1 MLWNVWRTVRKL
13 GFRVA
18 AALGLL
24 HFVIAFTPVLGWWT
38 GGLSSKWGPDDGDIL
53 VVLSSD
59 MAASDLLGSST
70 YWRCFY
76 ATLVWRQGH
85 FRRVIVSGRGAAPEM
100 KAFLVSKGLP
110 AEAII
115 VENDSVSTRENALRV
130 AEILDHEAGRVILL
144 TSDYHSRR
152 ALAAFLHVGVHAT
165 ALPYP
170 DAFKRINSIGQRW
183 DVLQILLEE
192 TLKTL
197 YYKLQD
203 WT

>member
-1 MLWNVWRTVRKL
+1 MLGNAWRTVRLL
-13 GFRVA
+13 GLRGATV
-18 AALGLL
+18 LGLL
-24 HFVIAFTPVLGWWT
+24 HMVIAFTPVLGWWT
-38 GGLSSKWGPDDGDIL
+38 GSLSSKWGPDDGDIL
-53 VVLSSD
+53 VVLGGD
-59 MAASDLLGSST
+59 MAAPDLLGSSS

-100 KAFLVSKGLP
+100 KAFLVSKRLP
-110 AEAII
+110 AEVIL

-130 AEILDHEAGRVILL
+130 AEILDHETGRVILL

-183 DVLQILLEE
+183 DVLQVLVAE
-192 TLKTL
+192 TLKTV